1 MTAAEVLTDQQIAD
15 GIATGRITLKDAE
28 TLNTF
33 RDFLRELKLR
43 DTDRQAWRQRW
54 AAYAGGL
61 ADGPTTPEEFEH
73 IRAARAA
80 EREEP

>member
-15 GIATGRITLKDAE
+15 AVTSGRITLKDAD

-43 DTDRQAWRQRW
+43 ETDWQAWRQRW

-61 ADGPTTPEEFEH
+61 ADGPTTPAEFEQ

-80 EREEP
+80 EREDR